1 MVLTNFWISCY
12 RIKQL
17 HIWIV
22 TAYVGKTYKTMLEED
37 CSSFYRSLGF
47 ALFVYLQ
54 KSFQMNQANIKEE
67 LC

>member
-37 CSSFYRSLGF
+37 CSSFYRSFGF
-47 ALFVYLQ
+47 CPFCVFT
-54 KSFQMNQANIKEE
+54 KIIPDESS
-67 LC
+67 